1 LWRVVKQGRTAAKVP
16 SLPHGG
22 EVRVMVSGQFLTS
35 SLFRDDP
42 KSLSVFLVGMRQTFE
57 AKGWSLERSS
67 ARQ

>member
-1 LWRVVKQGRTAAKVP
+1 
-16 SLPHGG
+16 
-22 EVRVMVSGQFLTS
+22 MVSGQFLTS